1 MKRNLLSI
9 IVTATQAR
17 PWMSL
22 QMQRVTKVFDSL
34 SDVVVPSFSLPRSG
48 KDITVILWMS
58 NGTQQQQLLKWNG
71 NGFGK

>member
-22 QMQRVTKVFDSL
+22 QMQGATKVYDSL
-34 SDVVVPSFSLPRSG
+34 SDGVIPSFGLPCSD
-48 KDITVILWMS
+48 KDISVTLWMP
-58 NGTQQQQLLKWNG
+58 NGTKQQQLLKWNG
-71 NGFGK
+71 NGFSK

>member
-22 QMQRVTKVFDSL
+22 QMQGATKVYDSL
-34 SDVVVPSFSLPRSG
+34 GDGVIPSFYLPRSG
-48 KDITVILWMS
+48 KDITVTLWMP
-58 NGTQQQQLLKWNG
+58 NGTKQQQLLKWNG
-71 NGFGK
+71 NGFSK